1 MKELTSRQ
9 KKFIDEYLIS
19 GNGTQAAITAGYS
32 TKAAAVTAS
41 KLLSTDEISFE
52 ISRRLKQIRSDK
64 IAAADEILQTLTRI
78 LRGTETEITA
88 MAVGFG
94 KGARIEK
101 VTLPVKIKERLK
113 AAELLHKIQS
123 AAKDDT
129 ADNELIITIKP
140 AVKIDDEI

>member
-32 TKAAAVTAS
+32 SKAAAVTAS
-41 KLLSTDEISFE
+41 KLLSNDEISFE

-113 AAELLHKIQS
+113 AAELLYKIQS
-123 AAKDDT
+123 AAKDGT